1 MKNDMLV
8 SSHSYN
14 KLMSLGGFQQWTST
28 SVQWCKLGVNKNLA
42 QCRMHNLLS
51 EVHVP
56 LEFLLCLQGKSGLLF
71 TAPENYKTENN

>member
-1 MKNDMLV
+1 
-8 SSHSYN
+8 
-14 KLMSLGGFQQWTST
+14 MSLGGFQQWTST

-56 LEFLLCLQGKSGLLF
+56 SEFLLCLQGKSGLLF
-71 TAPENYKTENN
+71 TAPENCKTENN